1 MKRNFFS
8 EGTKWELRALKG
20 GCTFL
25 ALVAIFNLFDQNY
38 DIASSR
44 IPLIKR
50 ISLFIPV
57 IWLISSFLGYK
68 VLTSKNYATFLIFFI
83 LLVHITMFFRDELEG
98 YLYNMI
104 DEDRYRSIE
113 GLGKWT
119 DYIFFRV
126 PIFLLTSLL
135 FLRLWAVILNITL
148 SLIPPIFLLLIHISH
163 PKTFLSN
170 DYFGVLVNDGMAIN
184 SWFLRDNIIV
194 LSFFT
199 IGLLIIF
206 FFFQAVISSVK
217 KTERANAVLGRYF
230 SPEIKEEIEKS
241 EGTLD
246 KESSKDLD
254 IAILFTDIVGFTKLS
269 EKMDP
274 KDVLSLLSEYQTMM
288 VDSIFS
294 HKGTVDKFIGDAVMA
309 NFGTP
314 KSAGNDAQNA
324 FDCALTMNKKLK
336 DWNKLRNE
344 QGLQQ
349 IEHRIGIHYGPC
361 VFGNIGSE
369 LRTEFAVIGDPV
381 NVASRICDSCKEFD
395 TNFIISKDV
404 ASRIGLKCKY
414 EDIQN
419 YKIRGRKEGMD
430 LVKIYN

>member
-1 MKRNFFS
+1 MKRKFFS
-8 EGTKWELRALKG
+8 EGTDWEIRALKG
-20 GCTFL
+20 AGI
-25 ALVAIFNLFDQNY
+25 LVAVVSVFFIFDQNY

-44 IPLIKR
+44 IPLIKG
-50 ISLFIPV
+50 ISLFIPF
-57 IWLISSFLGYK
+57 IWLLLIFLGYK
-68 VLTSKNYATFLIFFI
+68 VLTKKNYAFCLIFFI
-83 LLVHITMFFRDELEG
+83 LLIHISMFIRTDLEG
-98 YLYNMI
+98 YLYNFI

-119 DYIFFRV
+119 DYLFFQV

-148 SLIPPIFLLLIHISH
+148 SLIPPFFLLFIHMSH
-163 PKTFLSN
+163 PKTFFSN
-170 DYFGVLVNDGMAIN
+170 DYLGVLVNDGMAIN

-199 IGLLIIF
+199 IGLFIIF

-361 VFGNIGSE
+361 VFGNIGSK

-395 TNFIISKDV
+395 TNFIISKEV
-404 ASRIGLKCKY
+404 ASRIGLNGKY

-430 LVKIYN
+430 LVKIYS

>member
-1 MKRNFFS
+1 MKRKFFN
-8 EGTKWELRALKG
+8 EATDWEIRALKG
-20 GCTFL
+20 GGIFL
-25 ALVAIFNLFDQNY
+25 ALVAIFFIFDQNY
-38 DIASSR
+38 DVASSR
-44 IPLIKR
+44 IPLIKG
-50 ISLFIPV
+50 ISLFIPFF
-57 IWLISSFLGYK
+57 WLFSTFLGYK
-68 VLTSKNYATFLIFFI
+68 VLTKKNYAFVLISFI
-83 LLVHITMFFRDELEG
+83 LLVHITMFFRHDFEG
-98 YLYNMI
+98 YLYNII

-119 DYIFFRV
+119 DYIFSQV

-148 SLIPPIFLLLIHISH
+148 SLIPPCFLLLFHISH
-163 PKTFLSN
+163 PKTFLSS

-184 SWFLRDNIIV
+184 SFFLRDNIIV

-199 IGLLIIF
+199 IGLFIIF

-430 LVKIYN
+430 LVKIYS

>member
-1 MKRNFFS
+1 MKRKFFS
-8 EGTKWELRALKG
+8 EGTDWEIRALKG
-20 GCTFL
+20 AGI
-25 ALVAIFNLFDQNY
+25 LVAVVSVFFIFDQNY

-44 IPLIKR
+44 IPLIKG
-50 ISLFIPV
+50 ISLFIPF
-57 IWLISSFLGYK
+57 IWLLLIFLGYK
-68 VLTSKNYATFLIFFI
+68 VLTKKNYAFCLIFFI
-83 LLVHITMFFRDELEG
+83 LLIHISMFIRTDLEG
-98 YLYNMI
+98 YLYNFI

-119 DYIFFRV
+119 DYLFFQV

-148 SLIPPIFLLLIHISH
+148 SLIPPFFLLFIHMSH
-163 PKTFLSN
+163 PKTFFSN
-170 DYFGVLVNDGMAIN
+170 DYLGVLVNDGMAIN

-199 IGLLIIF
+199 IGLFIIF

-395 TNFIISKDV
+395 TNFIISKEV
-404 ASRIGLKCKY
+404 ASRIGLNGKY

-430 LVKIYN
+430 LVKIYS